1 MTPPKTDRQ
10 TNKLLATLQQ
20 QQYKYSINNRSR
32 TTKRNGSKS
41 TRKQPRFLHVSLFL
55 RLGSER
61 QDYSPVTSQ
70 TSTKCTYNLFVSCAI
85 EEKQR
90 SLLIL

>member
-1 MTPPKTDRQ
+1 MTPPK

-20 QQYKYSINNRSR
+20 QQYEYSTNNRSKN
-32 TTKRNGSKS
+32 TQRNGSKS
-41 TRKQPRFLHVSLFL
+41 TRKQPHFLHFSLFL
-55 RLGSER
+55 RVCSER
-61 QDYSPVTSQ
+61 QDSSPVTSQ
-70 TSTKCTYNLFVSCAI
+70 TSAECTYNLFVSRAI